1 MTDQVAARSGGLEI
15 ARLLVAAGA
24 KRAMTDIRGN
34 TALLLHCSGL
44 GVNPAMLETLATNT
58 VIDTSNWDGW
68 WPLLAIVSGEKL
80 KNEMIISK
88 SLIYPLFTVHPDF
101 SFFTLQHM
109 NLFQKQKI

>member
-1 MTDQVAARSGGLEI
+1 MTDDQVAARSGSLEI

-44 GVNPAMLETLATNT
+44 GVNPAMLETLATST

-68 WPLLAIVSGEKL
+68 WPLLAIVSGEIL
-80 KNEMIISK
+80 KNELTRLLVDSDK
-88 SLIYPLFTVHPDF
+88 PESYGWVGGGGGP
-101 SFFTLQHM
+101 
-109 NLFQKQKI
+109 